1 MPEIEDQNFDSLVRD
16 MKENDFTFLLGGGAS
31 LSSNVMSP
39 GFLALNWFRIL
50 RKFMNDQDMPPADVL
65 PPVEECPPDYPEY
78 DPMDYPSTLDNDS
91 LPIF

>member
-1 MPEIEDQNFDSLVRD
+1 MQAREILFPAKGESQKRAYENQYGKRHITEVVCNRVAIEAKKKDSP
-16 MKENDFTFLLGGGAS
+16 A
-31 LSSNVMSP
+31 
-39 GFLALNWFRIL
+39 
-50 RKFMNDQDMPPADVL
+50 QDMPSADVL